1 MRDKHFGNGQGT
13 AFRDERVVV
22 GQETPLVYN
31 LSHCAKRF
39 HFYKSIYLVFYHIY
53 KDKYVNFRRSASQRY
68 TQTDFLERLGG
79 WIHADRYQSLALG
92 ETCWSKELQYAV

>member
-1 MRDKHFGNGQGT
+1 MRYKHFGSGQGA

-31 LSHCAKRF
+31 LSHRAKRF
-39 HFYKSIYLVFYHIY
+39 HFYKAIYLVFCLIY
-53 KDKYVNFRRSASQRY
+53 KDKYVNFEKPAPPRC

-79 WIHADRYQSLALG
+79 RIRADRYQSFALG
-92 ETCWSKELQYAV
+92 ETCWSKGL